1 MALGTAHDHHAII
14 TSGEHPPLKTMSVTE
29 TFERF
34 LALEAASTARLMELA
49 DDLRTTR
56 EALER
61 EIAACSATFDEF
73 CDL

>member
-1 MALGTAHDHHAII
+1 
-14 TSGEHPPLKTMSVTE
+14 MSVTE

-34 LALEAASTARLMELA
+34 LALETASTARLMELA

-61 EIAACSATFDEF
+61 EIAACNATFDEF